1 MSAPTTPGSS
11 ARPGTWRSSWD
22 GPASPSSRWPS
33 SRPAYKTERPRTR
46 FRSFFVSDTSD
57 AAARLYVI
65 SGNTAVSSSDPNF
78 TGSFGKADRVETVPT
93 ITMND
98 LLDKERVTAIDFLNV
113 DIELHEPMALKG
125 FDVRRYKPAL
135 VCIEA
140 LLPVRQQILD
150 YFARHGYVVVGNIC
164 APIRKTSISRL
175 SAADVG
181 ADAGEPVSWRS
192 LVPGAVVV
200 AAVLGL
206 AVLLPLTPDTFQN
219 AWALSR
225 DGEAFAT
232 LPAVGP
238 TDTGIALDL
247 YLRLMQAC
255 LATAW
260 VAWMVLAAL
269 AQRDAAPRA
278 RTMWALA
285 GLGVA
290 LTVAAVPPMLS
301 GDALAYVA
309 YGRIP
314 GLHGLNPY
322 LEGGQALAAR
332 GDPSARFL
340 VWDTPL
346 PYGPL
351 WALVAAAVAKLGLGL
366 HAELLVH
373 KAWAGLSLLGAA
385 AAAGRLAAFRGAPLG
400 SWAPLVIALNPL
412 LLVEGP
418 GSGHNDIVMVALL
431 LWAAVKSARHHAVG
445 AAIVVGL
452 AVAIKPVALLAV
464 PLVVAAHAR
473 PSAGMST
480 ALRVITLLALTL
492 MPTLVLS
499 LPFGGP
505 AVLGA
510 RDCQSRRRRPHPDA
524 ADDCRAR

>member
-1 MSAPTTPGSS
+1 M
-11 ARPGTWRSSWD
+11 
-22 GPASPSSRWPS
+22 
-33 SRPAYKTERPRTR
+33 
-46 FRSFFVSDTSD
+46 
-57 AAARLYVI
+57 
-65 SGNTAVSSSDPNF
+65 
-78 TGSFGKADRVETVPT
+78 
-93 ITMND
+93 
-98 LLDKERVTAIDFLNV
+98 
-113 DIELHEPMALKG
+113 
-125 FDVRRYKPAL
+125 
-135 VCIEA
+135 
-140 LLPVRQQILD
+140 
-150 YFARHGYVVVGNIC
+150 
-164 APIRKTSISRL
+164 
-175 SAADVG
+175 G
-181 ADAGEPVSWRS
+181 ADAGEPVSWRR
-192 LVPGAVVV
+192 LVPSAVVV
-200 AAVLGL
+200 AAMLGL

-260 VAWMVLAAL
+260 VAWMVQVAL
-269 AQRDAAPRA
+269 AQPDAAPRV

-332 GDPSARFL
+332 ADPSARFL

-351 WALVAAAVAKLGLGL
+351 WALVAAAVGKLGLGL

-445 AAIVVGL
+445 AAVVVGL

-464 PLVVAAHAR
+464 PLVIAAHAR

-480 ALRVITLLALTL
+480 ALRAITLLALTL

-499 LPFGGP
+499 LLFGGP
-505 AVLGA
+505 AVLAGA
-510 RDCQSRRRRPHPDA
+510 IVSRA
-524 ADDCRAR
+524 AAVHTQTPLMIAGALTGACAYAVWRMRQAVPTMPAAWLDGWVPVALAVAVVAMPLNFPWYLTWAAAPALTLPGRHGLGAVVVTTVVGVILMWRYTIPI